1 MQIFEQQIHKL
12 ALDES
17 EEQEWLVAQAEKN
30 AITKKLLLSQQV
42 LISVDKTA
50 LPEKI
55 MSYDEF
61 YRLVPVPSGVLPD
74 LTSQNTP
81 SLSATRKGPRMSAQ
95 NSNVQL
101 KFSSERNPLVTKM
114 LHERNEQ
121 EKAHAQA
128 KDKKKD

>member
-17 EEQEWLVAQAEKN
+17 EEQEWLVIQAEKN

-61 YRLVPVPSGVLPD
+61 YRLVPVKSGVIPD
-74 LTSQNTP
+74 LASENTRTLP
-81 SLSATRKGPRMSAQ
+81 ASRNAKRASAK
-95 NSNVQL
+95 NNVQL
-101 KFSSERNPLVTKM
+101 KFSAERNPLVAKA
-114 LHERNEQ
+114 LDERN
-121 EKAHAQA
+121 AHEHELTQA